1 MSSPRITLTYSG
13 SAATTVVDPFW
24 VRLEQEA
31 LDDDT
36 ATVSDAASLLDAA
49 YQIEPCDQVED
60 TEAVEPDEEVFAE
73 AVTETIDFAACDYS
87 SNGDIDIQIKVI
99 RSHRAEP
106 YRLRLQG
113 GELVSTETIAKTITI
128 SNKVESATSITLD
141 WPVIANFTSVW
152 TAGGWAE
159 VSRVGNTLLFAD
171 TADGVVSTSYLTE
184 YDLVTITVL
193 GVDGKPGA
201 CTARVFYHGLVD
213 ELDCELPTPEEFD
226 QSAYCHPK
234 WVGPPPD
241 KVTCYQTVRIHKLCS
256 CSDVEWDVEEY
267 DQVVE
272 CPEDDLRCANNA
284 TDCMFFL
291 GTVSVDEYVE
301 CPEDKTGTFDS
312 DLSDPEFYLAKCCE
326 QPSVR
331 LPQCSTKKLSWRGGA
346 GIIHGAQHYID
357 LYGPTTRIVPLMPDG
372 GICGTWTVEQEIMG
386 SNCCDGVEPI
396 EFDMSDT
403 PEVIQSTGTAL
414 LVITGGGRHAYTWV
428 VVGEGFSVGRAGLKR
443 IITASPYVPL
453 IANGACGAAHV
464 TVTDGCSVANV
475 AVRSSDGEWALAYQG
490 PGNQYPCVATAGCA
504 ESHLGGSAYEG
515 VSGEYKVVQ
524 YIIPITTPARLLKSY
539 DAAHADCL
547 SRYAVMIAEEPDFC
561 AVATGRCDA
570 CFDGA
575 GYTPCQHYAALSASD
590 PQAVAA
596 CDRATFAY
604 TAEAGGGWCWSHV
617 QHASVIYT
625 WVYRWVCGNE

>member
-1 MSSPRITLTYSG
+1 MSSPRITITYSAD
-13 SAATTVVDPFW
+13 SAATVVDPFW
-24 VRLEQEA
+24 VRLEQDA
-31 LDDDT
+31 LEDDT

-60 TEAVEPDEEVFAE
+60 TDAVEPDEESFAA
-73 AVTETIDFAACDYS
+73 AVTEAIDFAACDYS

-99 RSHRAEP
+99 RSHRSEP

-113 GELVSTETIAKTITI
+113 GELVSTETITKTITI
-128 SNKVESATSITLD
+128 SNKVEAATSLTLD
-141 WPVIANFTSVW
+141 WPVIADFTSAW
-152 TAGGWAE
+152 TAGGGAE
-159 VSRVGNTLLFAD
+159 VTRVGNTLTFAEA
-171 TADGVVSTSYLTE
+171 ADGVLSASYLTE

-201 CTARVFYHGLVD
+201 CTARVFFHGLVD
-213 ELDCELPTPEEFD
+213 EMDCELPTPEEFD

-241 KVTCYQTVRIHKLCS
+241 TVVCYQTVRVHKLCS

-312 DLSDPEFYLAKCCE
+312 DLRVPEFYLAKCCE

-372 GICGTWTVEQEIMG
+372 GICGTWTVEQKIMG
-386 SNCCDGVEPI
+386 SNCCDGVAPLSW
-396 EFDMSDT
+396 DYSANADVVA
-403 PEVIQSTGTAL
+403 PNSNVLVEVN
-414 LVITGGGRHAYTWV
+414 GGGKYPCVWQVSGKGFWLDAGRSVKRAVYNGRLATIYTDSDACGSVLITASDGCSTTTGSLRCTIGAWV
-428 VVGEGFSVGRAGLKR
+428 VLWSGYPDSIGDPSADGFFLCSRTGYMFARGEGFVQGRYWVGAYSADPPEIRARQYFRESHVYGVWAHKTDVEWVVIIPGTEAEPVR
-443 IITASPYVPL
+443 ISAL
-453 IANGACGAAHV
+453 AMGAYTTC
-464 TVTDGCSVANV
+464 
-475 AVRSSDGEWALAYQG
+475 SDGSGPYNLMWYAEKTKVCEWI
-490 PGNQYPCVATAGCA
+490 C
-504 ESHLGGSAYEG
+504 
-515 VSGEYKVVQ
+515 
-524 YIIPITTPARLLKSY
+524 
-539 DAAHADCL
+539 
-547 SRYAVMIAEEPDFC
+547 
-561 AVATGRCDA
+561 
-570 CFDGA
+570 
-575 GYTPCQHYAALSASD
+575 
-590 PQAVAA
+590 
-596 CDRATFAY
+596 
-604 TAEAGGGWCWSHV
+604 
-617 QHASVIYT
+617 
-625 WVYRWVCGNE
+625 